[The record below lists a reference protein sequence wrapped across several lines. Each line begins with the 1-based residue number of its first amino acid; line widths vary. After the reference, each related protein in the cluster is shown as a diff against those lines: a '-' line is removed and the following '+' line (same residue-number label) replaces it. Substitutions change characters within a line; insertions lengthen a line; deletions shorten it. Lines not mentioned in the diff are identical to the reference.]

1 MGHGIAG
8 PVPPGVV
15 VAIVMPH
22 VVAAIAPVSDWV
34 PPQIAPT
41 DTHAPRGP
49 PLA

>member
-15 VAIVMPH
+15 VASAVQHGRRGDWPGQ
-22 VVAAIAPVSDWV
+22 PWV
-34 PPQIAPT
+34 PPQIALT